1 MSVGILCSS
10 DIILVTRVILWML
23 GAIGKDI
30 AQSLADGR
38 LAISVKDVFVISL
51 FVHLYET

>member
-1 MSVGILCSS
+1 MSVGILCSTA
-10 DIILVTRVILWML
+10 IILVTGVILLML
-23 GAIGKDI
+23 GAIGMDI

-38 LAISVKDVFVISL
+38 LAISVKDAFMIFL

>member
-10 DIILVTRVILWML
+10 AIILVTGVILLML
-23 GAIGKDI
+23 GAIGMDI

-38 LAISVKDVFVISL
+38 LAISVKDAFMIFL